1 MADGI
6 HELTAGY
13 ALDALDGD
21 ERRAYEEHLAGCE
34 RCRDDLASFWD
45 VTSALAVAASG
56 PEPSPE
62 LRERVLASVRAEPQN
77 VVPLAP
83 RRRGYVLPAVAA
95 VAAVAAA
102 VAIGLGVYALSL
114 SNDLDD
120 ARSALSQ
127 PPQVV
132 PIEGVDILVAEAE
145 IKDVEAELG
154 SRGWRFPKLTP
165 YNERFY
171 REWMHESP
179 PMMHP
184 GRQSVVDVHH
194 AILPKTSRLQPSSA
208 RLLEHAVAVRPGIH
222 VLCPA
227 HMVLHSAAH
236 LFHDGEIAGAIR
248 DLVDLDGLLRHFAKS
263 ADFWP
268 SLLAEA
274 PALGLTRPAFYAV
287 HHTRRMLDTPVP
299 ADVLREIEAWA
310 PPAPVAW
317 LMEGLIERAVQ
328 GRDGPS
334 ASYSAFALYVRS
346 HWLKMPPML
355 LARHLARK
363 AFS

>member
-102 VAIGLGVYALSL
+102 VAIGLGIYALSL

-132 PIEGVDILVAEAE
+132 PIEGAE
-145 IKDVEAELG
+145 G
-154 SRGWRFPKLTP
+154 
-165 YNERFY
+165 
-171 REWMHESP
+171 
-179 PMMHP
+179 
-184 GRQSVVDVHH
+184 
-194 AILPKTSRLQPSSA
+194 
-208 RLLEHAVAVRPGIH
+208 RLLVQAEGRAWLELSGLPDGPG
-222 VLCPA
+222 
-227 HMVLHSAAH
+227 
-236 LFHDGEIAGAIR
+236 GEDVR
-248 DLVDLDGLLRHFAKS
+248 DLGDRGPD
-263 ADFWP
+263 
-268 SLLAEA
+268 A
-274 PALGLTRPAFYAV
+274 PAGRPV
-287 HHTRRMLDTPVP
+287 RR
-299 ADVLREIEAWA
+299 
-310 PPAPVAW
+310 
-317 LMEGLIERAVQ
+317 
-328 GRDGPS
+328 
-334 ASYSAFALYVRS
+334 
-346 HWLKMPPML
+346 
-355 LARHLARK
+355 ARHRRRSCGSNAPSRTARW
-363 AFS
+363 SR

>member
-95 VAAVAAA
+95 VAAGAAA
-102 VAIGLGVYALSL
+102 VAIGLGIYALSL

-132 PIEGVDILVAEAE
+132 PIEGAE
-145 IKDVEAELG
+145 G
-154 SRGWRFPKLTP
+154 
-165 YNERFY
+165 
-171 REWMHESP
+171 
-179 PMMHP
+179 
-184 GRQSVVDVHH
+184 
-194 AILPKTSRLQPSSA
+194 
-208 RLLEHAVAVRPGIH
+208 RLLVQAEGRAW
-222 VLCPA
+222 LE
-227 HMVLHSAAH
+227 LS
-236 LFHDGEIAGAIR
+236 
-248 DLVDLDGLLRHFAKS
+248 GL
-263 ADFWP
+263 P
-268 SLLAEA
+268 EA
-274 PALGLTRPAFYAV
+274 PAGKTYEIWVIEGQTPRRAGLYDGAPSTTLVRVERPVPDGAV
-287 HHTRRMLDTPVP
+287 VAVTEEQDGGVDAPTSTPVV
-299 ADVLREIEAWA
+299 ASQ
-310 PPAPVAW
+310 PV
-317 LMEGLIERAVQ
+317 
-328 GRDGPS
+328 
-334 ASYSAFALYVRS
+334 
-346 HWLKMPPML
+346 
-355 LARHLARK
+355 
-363 AFS
+363 